1 MIHHRHSLR
10 ELVLSALS
18 QIVAENLRQIF
29 QLEEIVA
36 TQGYAH
42 YVASVCMKYAVQVVQ
57 PVVQEVRRL
66 APCPC
71 PF

>member
-18 QIVAENLRQIF
+18 QIVAENSRQIF
-29 QLEEIVA
+29 QPEEIVA

-42 YVASVCMKYAVQVVQ
+42 YAVSVCVKHAVQVVQ
-57 PVVQEVRRL
+57 PVVQEV
-66 APCPC
+66 
-71 PF
+71 